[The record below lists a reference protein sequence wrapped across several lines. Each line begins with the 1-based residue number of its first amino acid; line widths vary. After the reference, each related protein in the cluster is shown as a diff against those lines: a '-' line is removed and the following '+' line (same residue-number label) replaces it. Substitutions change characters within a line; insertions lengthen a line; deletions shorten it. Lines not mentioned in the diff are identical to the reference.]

1 MCVRCSSIC
10 TYRRSIF
17 FLIDP
22 EAYLLP
28 THTTPFPLFRRFFS
42 PSILIPCSPRS
53 VTALHKKKPSP
64 LTYPSSFHS
73 RSSSSTFSLFFL
85 TFIISCYIPTL
96 FVFPSSIPHPPSP
109 PAAIHQHSLSFFHY
123 PNIVL
128 VFYSHPHI
136 LLVRFYLPTTFKLIC
151 LLPPPIR
158 SHIQK
163 QNLSLPSSHSHALL
177 SPTHNSYS
185 IVIIYLTSLVLSL
198 THKHSLTSHSN
209 PLFTPFPPISLYHL
223 LCFHKADLGAR
234 IIISWLP
241 RLFSILLLRS
251 GFHLRTIF
259 FILHLAVTK
268 QSFHPSR
275 GLHLDLH
282 CHLST
287 THWLPS
293 LSRLPRCGRLPTPP
307 SVI

>member
-1 MCVRCSSIC
+1 MYGARASIC

-17 FLIDP
+17 FFIDP

-73 RSSSSTFSLFFL
+73 RSPSSTFSLVFFL

-96 FVFPSSIPHPPSP
+96 FVFPSSIPHPPPSP

-151 LLPPPIR
+151 LLPLPIR

-177 SPTHNSYS
+177 SPP
-185 IVIIYLTSLVLSL
+185 
-198 THKHSLTSHSN
+198 
-209 PLFTPFPPISLYHL
+209 PLHT
-223 LCFHKADLGAR
+223 
-234 IIISWLP
+234 
-241 RLFSILLLRS
+241 
-251 GFHLRTIF
+251 
-259 FILHLAVTK
+259 
-268 QSFHPSR
+268 
-275 GLHLDLH
+275 
-282 CHLST
+282 
-287 THWLPS
+287 
-293 LSRLPRCGRLPTPP
+293 
-307 SVI
+307 